1 MNGIFIFKQVFNGK
15 EATRWRQRI
24 NLLFGAHQRNSPG
37 TDLADHSAGLRSLLQ
52 GGAADFLCLSS
63 ANPCHQSFHFHLDAA
78 MHTHFRLEGF
88 GPLIR
93 VDASDI
99 SEPLPHYE

>member
-1 MNGIFIFKQVFNGK
+1 MNAIFIFKQVFNGK

-52 GGAADFLCLSS
+52 GGAADFPVPF
-63 ANPCHQSFHFHLDAA
+63 AVRNPCQQSFHFHLDAA
-78 MHTHFRLEGF
+78 MHTHFRLRGF
-88 GPLIR
+88 PATHPAR
-93 VDASDI
+93 R
-99 SEPLPHYE
+99 